1 MRIDIKGTIVS
12 NDDKWIYE
20 WFEYDATCPN
30 DVNKLIDQA
39 NGEPLEV
46 YINSGGGDIFAGS
59 EIYSALRSYKGEVNI
74 HVVGF
79 AASAASVIACAGK
92 SDISPTAMFMVHNVS
107 GRAQGD
113 YHVMDKSSDV
123 LQTANKSIAAA
134 YMAKTGMSE
143 KEALAMMDQE
153 TWLTAQQAVDKG
165 LIDKIAENQNLKLVA
180 AYQTPLI
187 PQSVIDKVR
196 NIVKSPNPLEDQ
208 ADLLLAKKSQAKA
221 KINLMRKRGEIL
233 DD

>member
-20 WFEYDATCPN
+20 LFEYDATCPN
-30 DVNKLIDQA
+30 DVLRAIDQA
-39 NGEPLEV
+39 NGEPLDV

-92 SDISPTAMFMVHNVS
+92 SDITPTAMFMVHNVS
-107 GRAQGD
+107 GEARGD
-113 YHVMDKSSDV
+113 YHVMDKSSSI
-123 LQTANKSIAAA
+123 LQTANRSIAAA
-134 YMAKTGMSE
+134 YIAKTGMSE
-143 KEALAMMDQE
+143 QEALAMMEQE

-165 LIDKIAENQNLKLVA
+165 LIDKIAENQNLRLVA

-196 NIVKSPNPLEDQ
+196 NIVKNPLNE
-208 ADLLLAKKSQAKA
+208 AGILTPEKAQAKL
-221 KINLMRKRGEIL
+221 NLLKLGGTR
-233 DD
+233 

>member
-1 MRIDIKGTIVS
+1 MRIDVKGTIIC
-12 NDDKWIYE
+12 NDEKWIYD
-20 WFEYDATCPN
+20 WFEYDSTCPN
-30 DVNKLIDQA
+30 DVLKAIDKA

-59 EIYSALRSYKGEVNI
+59 NIYAALQSYKGEVNI

-92 SDISPTAMFMVHNVS
+92 SDISPTAMVMVHNVS
-107 GRAQGD
+107 SNAQGD
-113 YHVMDKSSDV
+113 YHAMDKKSDI
-123 LQTANKSIAAA
+123 LQAANKAMAAA
-134 YMAKTGMSE
+134 YTAKTGMSE

-165 LIDKIAENQNLKLVA
+165 LIDKIAESQNLKLVA
-180 AYQTPLI
+180 AYQSPVI

-196 NIVKSPNPLEDQ
+196 NTIKNPLENQ
-208 ADLLLAKKSQAKA
+208 AGILTPEKAQAKL
-221 KINLMRKRGEIL
+221 NLLKLGGIR
-233 DD
+233 

>member
-1 MRIDIKGTIVS
+1 MRIDVKGTIVS
-12 NDDKWIYE
+12 NNDKWIYE

-30 DVNKLIDQA
+30 DVIKAIGQA

-59 EIYSALRSYKGEVNI
+59 EIYSALQSYKGEVNI

-92 SDISPTAMFMVHNVS
+92 SDITPTAMVMVHNVS
-107 GRAQGD
+107 GGARGD
-113 YHVMDKSSDV
+113 YHVMDKNSNI
-123 LQTANKSIAAA
+123 LQIANKSIAAA

-143 KEALAMMDQE
+143 KDALTMMDQE

-180 AYQTPLI
+180 SYQTLMI

-196 NIVKSPNPLEDQ
+196 NTIKGPLNE
-208 ADLLLAKKSQAKA
+208 AGILTPEKAQAKL
-221 KINLMRKRGEIL
+221 NLLKLGGTR
-233 DD
+233 

>member
-1 MRIDIKGTIVS
+1 
-12 NDDKWIYE
+12 
-20 WFEYDATCPN
+20 
-30 DVNKLIDQA
+30 
-39 NGEPLEV
+39 V

-92 SDISPTAMFMVHNVS
+92 SDIAPTAMVMVHNVS

-123 LQTANKSIAAA
+123 LHTANKSIAAA

-153 TWLTAQQAVDKG
+153 TWLTAQQAVAKG

-196 NIVKSPNPLEDQ
+196 NIVKNPLLNE
-208 ADLLLAKKSQAKA
+208 AGILTPEKAQAKL
-221 KINLMRKRGEIL
+221 NLLKLGGTK
-233 DD
+233 

>member
-1 MRIDIKGTIVS
+1 LRIDVKGTIVP

-20 WFEYDATCPN
+20 WFEMDATCPN

-92 SDISPTAMFMVHNVS
+92 SDISPTAMVMVHNVS
-107 GRAQGD
+107 GGARGD

-123 LQTANKSIAAA
+123 LQTANRSIAAA

-187 PQSVIDKVR
+187 PQTVIDKVR
-196 NIVKSPNPLEDQ
+196 NIVKNPLNE
-208 ADLLLAKKSQAKA
+208 AGILTPEKAQAKL
-221 KINLMRKRGEIL
+221 NLLKLGGTK
-233 DD
+233 

>member
-1 MRIDIKGTIVS
+1 MRIDVKGTIVS

-20 WFEYDATCPN
+20 WFEMDATCPN

-92 SDISPTAMFMVHNVS
+92 SDITPTAMFMVHNVS
-107 GRAQGD
+107 GEARGD
-113 YHVMDKSSDV
+113 YHDLDKGSEI
-123 LQTANKSIAAA
+123 LQTANRSIAAA

-143 KEALAMMDQE
+143 AEALKMMDKE
-153 TWLTAQQAVDKG
+153 TWLTAQQAVDKK

-187 PQSVIDKVR
+187 PQSVIEKVR
-196 NIVKSPNPLEDQ
+196 NTVKNPLNE
-208 ADLLLAKKSQAKA
+208 AGILTPEKAQAKL
-221 KINLMRKRGEIL
+221 NLLKLGGTR
-233 DD
+233 

>member
-1 MRIDIKGTIVS
+1 MRIDIKGTIIS

-20 WFEYDATCPN
+20 LFEYDNTSPN
-30 DVNKLIDQA
+30 DVIKAIDQA

-123 LQTANKSIAAA
+123 LRTANKSIAAA

-153 TWLTAQQAVDKG
+153 TWLTAQQAVAKRE
-165 LIDKIAENQNLKLVA
+165 KI
-180 AYQTPLI
+180 
-187 PQSVIDKVR
+187 R
-196 NIVKSPNPLEDQ
+196 C
-208 ADLLLAKKSQAKA
+208 
-221 KINLMRKRGEIL
+221 R
-233 DD
+233 

>member
-1 MRIDIKGTIVS
+1 LRIDVKGTIVS

-20 WFEYDATCPN
+20 LFEMDATCPK
-30 DVNKLIDQA
+30 DVNEAIDQA

-92 SDISPTAMFMVHNVS
+92 SDIAPTAMVMVHNVS
-107 GRAQGD
+107 SMARGD
-113 YHVMDKSSDV
+113 YHVMDKSSDI

-143 KEALAMMDQE
+143 KDALAMMDQE

-196 NIVKSPNPLEDQ
+196 NIVKNPLNE
-208 ADLLLAKKSQAKA
+208 AGILTPEKAQAKL
-221 KINLMRKRGEIL
+221 NLLKLGGTR
-233 DD
+233 

>member
-1 MRIDIKGTIVS
+1 LRIDVKGTIVS

-20 WFEYDATCPN
+20 LFEMDATCPK
-30 DVNKLIDQA
+30 DVNEAIDQA

-92 SDISPTAMFMVHNVS
+92 SDIAPTAMVMVHNVS
-107 GRAQGD
+107 SMARGD
-113 YHVMDKSSDV
+113 YHVMDKSSDI

-143 KEALAMMDQE
+143 KDALAMMDQE

-196 NIVKSPNPLEDQ
+196 NIVKNPLNEAGILTPEKAQ
-208 ADLLLAKKSQAKA
+208 AQLKLLKLGGT
-221 KINLMRKRGEIL
+221 R
-233 DD
+233 

>member
-1 MRIDIKGTIVS
+1 MRIDVKGTIVS

-20 WFEYDATCPN
+20 WFEMDATCPN

-107 GRAQGD
+107 GEARGD

-123 LQTANKSIAAA
+123 LQTANRSIAAA
-134 YMAKTGMSE
+134 YIAKTGMSE
-143 KEALAMMDQE
+143 QEALAMMEQE

-165 LIDKIAENQNLKLVA
+165 LIDKIAENQNLRLVA

-196 NIVKSPNPLEDQ
+196 NIVKNPLNE
-208 ADLLLAKKSQAKA
+208 AGILTPEKAQAKL
-221 KINLMRKRGEIL
+221 NLLKLGGTR
-233 DD
+233 

>member
-1 MRIDIKGTIVS
+1 MRIDVKGTIVS
-12 NDDKWIYE
+12 NGDKWIYE
-20 WFEYDATCPN
+20 LFEYDATCPN
-30 DVNKLIDQA
+30 DVLRAIDQA
-39 NGEPLEV
+39 NGEPLDV
-46 YINSGGGDIFAGS
+46 YVNSGGGDIFAGS
-59 EIYSALRSYKGEVNI
+59 EIYSSLRSYQGEVNI

-92 SDISPTAMFMVHNVS
+92 SDITPTAMFMVHNVS
-107 GRAQGD
+107 GEARGD
-113 YHVMDKSSDV
+113 YHDLDKGSEV

-143 KEALAMMDQE
+143 QEALAMMDQE

-165 LIDKIAENQNLKLVA
+165 LIDKIAESQNLKLVA

-196 NIVKSPNPLEDQ
+196 NIIKNPLNQ
-208 ADLLLAKKSQAKA
+208 AGFLTPEKAQAKL
-221 KINLMRKRGEIL
+221 NLLKLGGIR
-233 DD
+233 

>member
-1 MRIDIKGTIVS
+1 LRIDIKGTIIS

-20 WFEYDATCPN
+20 WFEMDSTCPD

-123 LQTANKSIAAA
+123 LQTANRSIAAA

-153 TWLTAQQAVDKG
+153 TWLTAQQAVAKG

-196 NIVKSPNPLEDQ
+196 SIVKNPNPLENQ
-208 ADLLLAKKSQAKA
+208 AGFLTPEKAQAKL
-221 KINLMRKRGEIL
+221 NLLKLGGTK
-233 DD
+233 

>member
-1 MRIDIKGTIVS
+1 MRIDVKGTIVS

-20 WFEYDATCPN
+20 WFEMDATCPN

-39 NGEPLEV
+39 NGETLEV

-59 EIYSALRSYKGEVNI
+59 EIYSALRSYKGEVSI

-92 SDISPTAMFMVHNVS
+92 SDITPTAMVMVHNVS
-107 GRAQGD
+107 SRAQGD
-113 YHVMDKSSDV
+113 YHIMDKSSEA

-143 KEALAMMDQE
+143 QEALAMMDQE

-165 LIDKIAENQNLKLVA
+165 LIDKIAESQNLKLVA

-187 PQSVIDKVR
+187 PQSVIDKAR
-196 NIVKSPNPLEDQ
+196 NIIKNPLNEAGILTPEKAQ
-208 ADLLLAKKSQAKA
+208 AQLKLLKLGGKS
-221 KINLMRKRGEIL
+221 
-233 DD
+233 

>member
-1 MRIDIKGTIVS
+1 MRIDVKGTIVS
-12 NDDKWIYE
+12 NDDKWIYD
-20 WFEYDATCPN
+20 WLEYDNTSPN
-30 DVNKLIDQA
+30 DVINAIGQA
-39 NGEPLEV
+39 NGGPLDV

-59 EIYSALRSYKGEVNI
+59 EIYYELSAYKGEVNI

-79 AASAASVIACAGK
+79 AASAASVVACAGK

-107 GRAQGD
+107 GGARGD
-113 YHVMDKSSDV
+113 YHVMDKSSSI
-123 LQTANKSIAAA
+123 LQTANRSIAAA
-134 YMAKTGMSE
+134 YMVKTGMSE
-143 KEALAMMDQE
+143 QEVLAMMDKE

-196 NIVKSPNPLEDQ
+196 NIVKNPLKNEAGFLTPEKAQ
-208 ADLLLAKKSQAKA
+208 AQLKLLKLGGKS
-221 KINLMRKRGEIL
+221 
-233 DD
+233 

>member
-1 MRIDIKGTIVS
+1 MRIDVKGTIVP

-30 DVNKLIDQA
+30 DVNKVIDQA
-39 NGEPLEV
+39 NGEPLDV

-59 EIYSALRSYKGEVNI
+59 EIYSALRSYKGEVSI

-92 SDISPTAMFMVHNVS
+92 SDIAPTAMVMVHNVS

-123 LQTANKSIAAA
+123 LHTANKSIAAA

-196 NIVKSPNPLEDQ
+196 NIVKTPLTE
-208 ADLLLAKKSQAKA
+208 AGILTPEKAQAKL
-221 KINLMRKRGEIL
+221 NLLKLGGTK
-233 DD
+233 

>member
-1 MRIDIKGTIVS
+1 VAKLRIDVKGTIVP

-20 WFEYDATCPN
+20 WLEYDATCPN
-30 DVNKLIDQA
+30 DVIKAIDQA

-92 SDISPTAMFMVHNVS
+92 SDITPTAMFMVHNVS
-107 GRAQGD
+107 SVAQGD
-113 YHVMDKSSDV
+113 YHVMDKSSEV
-123 LQTANKSIAAA
+123 LQAANKSVAAA
-134 YMAKTGMSE
+134 YMAKTDMSE
-143 KEALAMMDQE
+143 TEALAMMDKE
-153 TWLTAQQAVDKG
+153 TWLTAQQAVDKK
-165 LIDKIAENQNLKLVA
+165 LIDKMAENQNLKLVA
-180 AYQTPLI
+180 SYQTPLI

-196 NIVKSPNPLEDQ
+196 NIVKNPLGNQ
-208 ADLLLAKKSQAKA
+208 AGILTREKAQVKLNLLKLGGT
-221 KINLMRKRGEIL
+221 R
-233 DD
+233 

>member
-20 WFEYDATCPN
+20 LFEYDATCPN
-30 DVNKLIDQA
+30 DVIKAIGQA
-39 NGEPLEV
+39 NGEPLDV

-92 SDISPTAMFMVHNVS
+92 SDITPTAMFMVHNVS

-113 YHVMDKSSDV
+113 YHAMDKSSDV

-143 KEALAMMDQE
+143 KEALTMMDQE

-196 NIVKSPNPLEDQ
+196 NIVKNPNPLEDQ

>member
-1 MRIDIKGTIVS
+1 MRIDVKGTIVS
-12 NDDKWIYE
+12 NGDKWIYE

-30 DVNKLIDQA
+30 DVNKVIAQA

-92 SDISPTAMFMVHNVS
+92 SDIAPTAMFMVHNVS

-113 YHVMDKSSDV
+113 YHVMDKNSDV

-143 KEALAMMDQE
+143 AEALVMMDQE
-153 TWLTAQQAVDKG
+153 TWLTAQQAVDKR

-196 NIVKSPNPLEDQ
+196 NIVKNPLNE
-208 ADLLLAKKSQAKA
+208 AGILTPEKAQAKL
-221 KINLMRKRGEIL
+221 NLLKLGGTK
-233 DD
+233 

>member
-1 MRIDIKGTIVS
+1 LRIDVKGTIVS

-20 WFEYDATCPN
+20 WFEMDATCPN

-79 AASAASVIACAGK
+79 VASAASVIACAGK
-92 SDISPTAMFMVHNVS
+92 SDIAPTAMVMVHNVS

-123 LQTANKSIAAA
+123 LHTANKSIAAA

-187 PQSVIDKVR
+187 PQTVIDKVR
-196 NIVKSPNPLEDQ
+196 NIVKNPLNE
-208 ADLLLAKKSQAKA
+208 AGILTPEKAQAKL
-221 KINLMRKRGEIL
+221 NLLKLGGTK
-233 DD
+233 

>member
-20 WFEYDATCPN
+20 WFEMDATCPN

-92 SDISPTAMFMVHNVS
+92 SDIAPTAMVMVHNVS

-123 LQTANKSIAAA
+123 LHTANKSIAAA
-134 YMAKTGMSE
+134 YMTKTGMSE
-143 KEALAMMDQE
+143 AEALAMMEQE

-165 LIDKIAENQNLKLVA
+165 LIDKIAENQNLRLVA

-187 PQSVIDKVR
+187 PQSVIEKVR
-196 NIVKSPNPLEDQ
+196 NTVKNPLNE
-208 ADLLLAKKSQAKA
+208 AGILTPEKAQAKL
-221 KINLMRKRGEIL
+221 NLLRLGGTR
-233 DD
+233 

>member
-1 MRIDIKGTIVS
+1 LRIDVKGTIVS

-30 DVNKLIDQA
+30 DVIKAIDQA
-39 NGEPLEV
+39 NGEPLDV

-74 HVVGF
+74 HVVGI

-113 YHVMDKSSDV
+113 HHVMDKSSDV
-123 LQTANKSIAAA
+123 LKKADKAIAAA
-134 YMAKTGMSE
+134 YMAKTSMSE
-143 KEALAMMDQE
+143 AEALAMMDQE
-153 TWLTAQQAVDKG
+153 TWFTAQQAVDKG

-196 NIVKSPNPLEDQ
+196 NIVKNPLNE
-208 ADLLLAKKSQAKA
+208 AGILTPEKAQAKL
-221 KINLMRKRGEIL
+221 NLLRLGGTR
-233 DD
+233 